1 MYSNYYFCLPRS
13 LFCLSLSQLDMRITN
28 TMMITIKQIYPVKVH
43 INLIFALIMNK
54 VVQSSDSLEVF
65 NFQIL
70 LKLTGI
76 LERVGKAL
84 STGVSRVSRHFQQV
98 SRQSLVKTKVL

>member
-1 MYSNYYFCLPRS
+1 M
-13 LFCLSLSQLDMRITN
+13 
-28 TMMITIKQIYPVKVH
+28 
-43 INLIFALIMNK
+43 
-54 VVQSSDSLEVF
+54 VVQVSDSLEVF

-98 SRQSLVKTKVL
+98 SRQSLVRTIPITSFVFRKLITDGISHNLHGIFSLYI

>member
-1 MYSNYYFCLPRS
+1 
-13 LFCLSLSQLDMRITN
+13 MRITN

-54 VVQSSDSLEVF
+54 VVQFSDSLEVF
-65 NFQIL
+65 NFLIL
-70 LKLTGI
+70 LKLTGSI

-98 SRQSLVKTKVL
+98 SRQTLVRTSIPITLFVFRKINY